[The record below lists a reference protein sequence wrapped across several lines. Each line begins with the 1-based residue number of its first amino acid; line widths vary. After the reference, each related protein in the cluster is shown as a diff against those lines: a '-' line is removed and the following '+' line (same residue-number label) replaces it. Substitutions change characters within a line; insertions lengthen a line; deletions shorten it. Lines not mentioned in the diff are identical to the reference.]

1 MTGFES
7 DVAVFDD
14 PDGPVELLVAGLF
27 SGDLAAAG
35 VDVDV
40 DVDADV
46 DFGRFLGGLF
56 VEADVA
62 GFSLGREV
70 RNAPRTS
77 SSCGGGTATT
87 IAAQIR
93 TKPKSIALN
102 RIYEISLSGGRVRAL
117 VVLNTDVKDYRIAG
131 LVRRHFDAHGWRA
144 RG

>member
-14 PDGPVELLVAGLF
+14 AAGPDELLAAGLF

-35 VDVDV
+35 VDDDVDV

-56 VEADVA
+56 VEGDVA

-117 VVLNTDVKDYRIAG
+117 VVLNTDVKDYGIAG
-131 LVRRHFDAHGWRA
+131 LVRRHFDAH
-144 RG
+144 